1 MISNIIIVGG
11 GIVGA
16 SFAYHAYLSKIKKI
30 SVITDALPGDERQAT
45 SNTWGWV
52 NGYANN
58 DEEYA
63 LLRLAS
69 LNYWPYLIDSIN
81 NTTVTSKGA
90 FFWDLDDTEIF
101 QTIEQHLNWGHSVAI
116 KKESE
121 LKKILPSLSDQPRN
135 AGYGKNDLAVEAT
148 EISKKLFE
156 KSHANF
162 LNKKVTGLI
171 FEQNQVKGIQVG
183 KENIYADEIVLA
195 TGLGTSEILKSIDI
209 NFTMRISLG
218 LLAYTNPLPPLLKH
232 PITGN
237 DFHARQDNKGR
248 LVIGGRF
255 DDDAAKE
262 INLDKAAN
270 KLVEEMAS
278 RLNYKGDISLTHFT
292 VGKRPLPI
300 DGRPKIGRLKNS
312 IGEIIKGV
320 YIAVMHSGVTNAPI
334 AGKLGIEE
342 IISGKQDKILNTFSP
357 QMIRNNQGNSDV

>member
-1 MISNIIIVGG
+1 MITDIIIVGG

-16 SFAYHAYLSKIKKI
+16 SFAYHAHINKIKNI
-30 SVITDALPGDERQAT
+30 SVITDAFPGDARQAT

-69 LNYWPYLIDSIN
+69 LNYWPYLVDSIN
-81 NTTVTSKGA
+81 DTSVTSKGA
-90 FFWDLDDTEIF
+90 FFWDLDETEIF
-101 QTIEQHLNWGHSVAI
+101 QTIEQHPNWGHSVAI
-116 KKESE
+116 KQQESE
-121 LKKILPSLSDQPRN
+121 IKKVLPSLFNQPRN

-162 LNKKVTGLI
+162 LNKKVTKLI

-183 KENIYADEIVLA
+183 EEKIYADEVILA

-209 NFTMRISLG
+209 NFSMRTSLG
-218 LLAYTNPLPPLLKH
+218 LLAYTNPLPPLLNY
-232 PITGN
+232 PITGD
-237 DFHARQDNKGR
+237 DFHARQDNQGR
-248 LVIGGRF
+248 LIIGGRF

-278 RLNYKGDISLTHFT
+278 RLNYKGDITLAHFT

-334 AGKLGIEE
+334 AGKLGIDE
-342 IISGKQDKILNTFSP
+342 IISGKQDKMLTTFSP
-357 QMIRNNQGNSDV
+357 HIIKEKRNV

>member
-1 MISNIIIVGG
+1 MTSDIIIIGG

-16 SFAYHAYLSKIKKI
+16 SFAYHAHLNRINKI
-30 SVITDALPGDERQAT
+30 SVITDALPGDEQQAT

-63 LLRLAS
+63 LFRLAS
-69 LNYWPYLIDSIN
+69 LNYWPQLIERIDKTSI
-81 NTTVTSKGA
+81 TSKGA
-90 FFWDLDDTEIF
+90 FFWDLADVEIL
-101 QTIEQHLNWGHSVAI
+101 QTIDQHQNWGHSVTI
-116 KKESE
+116 KQESE
-121 LKKILPSLSDQPRN
+121 LEKLLPNLFDKPKN
-135 AGYGKNDLAVEAT
+135 AGYGNNDLALEAT

-171 FEQNQVKGIQVG
+171 FKQNQVVGVQVG
-183 KENIYADEIVLA
+183 EEKIYADEIVLA

-209 NFTMRISLG
+209 NFKMRTSLG

-237 DFHARQDNKGR
+237 DFHVRQDNRGR

-255 DDDAAKE
+255 DDDATKE
-262 INLDKAAN
+262 KDLDKVA
-270 KLVEEMAS
+270 KMLVEEMAS
-278 RLNYKGDISLTHFT
+278 RLNYKGEIILAHFT

-312 IGEIIKGV
+312 LGEIIKGV

-342 IISGKQDKILNTFSP
+342 IISGKQDKMLNTFSP
-357 QMIRNNQGNSDV
+357 QMIRNNS